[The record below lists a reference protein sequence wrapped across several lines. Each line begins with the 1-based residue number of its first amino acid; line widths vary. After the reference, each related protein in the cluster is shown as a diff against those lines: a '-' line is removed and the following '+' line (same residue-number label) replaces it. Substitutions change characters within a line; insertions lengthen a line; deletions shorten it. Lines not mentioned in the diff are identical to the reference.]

1 MVDHAT
7 HLKAVNHPIRR
18 EILRFV
24 NESNKLSKK
33 ILIEKLKK
41 DGIINDDSVFQY
53 YMDFLLKAE
62 CVKKLEDN
70 GEIIYEILPAGKVIE
85 NF

>member
-24 NESNKLSKK
+24 NESEKISRA
-33 ILIEKLKK
+33 ILIDKLKK
-41 DGIINDDSVFQY
+41 DDIINEDSVFQY
-53 YMDFLLKAE
+53 NMDFLLQAE
-62 CVKKLEDN
+62 CVKKIEEN
-70 GEIIYEILPAGKVIE
+70 NEISYEILPAGKVIE
-85 NF
+85 KF